1 MLNVFLRAI
10 ILYGVIIFSVRL
22 MGKRQI
28 GELQPSELVITI
40 LMSNIATLPI
50 EDMSIPMIMGIVPI
64 FTLVCID
71 VILSH
76 LSLKYRTLRRLISGS
91 PKIIIYDGKV
101 DQKTL
106 GDLRFSTD
114 DLLAALREQQIFDVN
129 EVQLAVVETT
139 GKISVYQ
146 KETYQPIT
154 FDKINMSVQ
163 TGDPPQLIVDN
174 GNILY
179 KSLEFIGRD
188 KNWLEKTMK
197 KEKVSNDDI
206 FLMTADKNGKYT
218 IIRKENDR

>member
-1 MLNVFLRAI
+1 
-10 ILYGVIIFSVRL
+10 
-22 MGKRQI
+22 
-28 GELQPSELVITI
+28 
-40 LMSNIATLPI
+40 
-50 EDMSIPMIMGIVPI
+50 MIMGIVPI